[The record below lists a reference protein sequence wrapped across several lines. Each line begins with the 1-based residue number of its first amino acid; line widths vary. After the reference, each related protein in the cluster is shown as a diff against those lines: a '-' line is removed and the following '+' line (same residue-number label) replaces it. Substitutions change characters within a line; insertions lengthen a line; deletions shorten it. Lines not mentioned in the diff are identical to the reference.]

1 MDFLQ
6 LIPSWLVSVVAFII
20 MLGLLVFVHELGHFA
35 TAVRMGIK
43 VEEFGFGYPPRMLTL
58 LERNGVKYT
67 LNWLPLGGFVRF
79 AGEDD
84 AIHGVGGLATAA
96 PWRRILVLAA
106 GPLMNLLLAMVI
118 FAGLFMA
125 NGVPATTPEG
135 ELIVTKAR
143 VTGVYPGTPAASA
156 GIQVNDEL
164 ISLDGQPVN
173 GQAVVAEVAKAK
185 VGQPIDVVVVRDGQ
199 ELDLS
204 VTPGPW
210 TTEDG
215 REIVGLG
222 IGYAPIPENR
232 PAGFFEALGR
242 GVTHTIMLTGALVD
256 GLVQLIVGLF
266 DPNTDVPAG
275 GVAGPIGIARGTG
288 EVIEQQGAQG
298 FWVWTAI
305 LSINLFLFNL
315 LPIPALDG
323 SRILF
328 ALLEMLRRGKR
339 VPAEK
344 EALVH
349 AVGFAMLMGLMVLI
363 SFSDIVNALSG
374 RSVLSG
380 G

>member
-1 MDFLQ
+1 MDLLQ
-6 LIPSWLVSVVAFII
+6 VLPGWLVTVVAFIL

-58 LERNGVKYT
+58 FVRNGVKYT

-84 AIHGVGGLATAA
+84 AIHGVGGLANAA
-96 PWRRILVLAA
+96 PWRRILVLVA
-106 GPLMNLLLAMVI
+106 GPLMNLLLAMAI
-118 FAGLFMA
+118 FAGLFLA
-125 NGVPATTPEG
+125 NGVPVVSE
-135 ELIVTKAR
+135 AR
-143 VTGVYPGTPAASA
+143 VTEIYPSTPAAAA
-156 GIQVNDEL
+156 GFQVGDAL
-164 ISLDGQPVN
+164 LTLDGQPINSTSAVSALARDN
-173 GQAVVAEVAKAK
+173 IGNPIPAVVRRGE
-185 VGQPIDVVVVRDGQ
+185 Q
-199 ELDLS
+199 ELTLT

-210 TTEDG
+210 SNENG
-215 REIVGLG
+215 RQVGLG
-222 IGYAPIPENR
+222 IAYTPVTESR
-232 PAGFFEALGR
+232 PTGLLGALGS
-242 GVTHTIMLTGALVD
+242 GISHTLMLTTLLVE
-256 GLVQLIVGLF
+256 GLGQLIVGLF
-266 DPNTDVPAG
+266 DPNTDMPAG

-288 EVIEQQGAQG
+288 EVIQQQGASG
-298 FWVWTAI
+298 FWIWTAI

-328 ALLEMLRRGKR
+328 ALLEMVRRGKR
-339 VPAEK
+339 VPPEK

-363 SFSDIVNALSG
+363 SFSDIVNAISG